1 MTNLVNGILN
11 EGDQPSVSILMN
23 CYNGERYLRE
33 AIESVLLQSFPNWEI
48 IFWDNQSTDTSAEI
62 FKSYVD
68 ARFKYFYAP
77 KHTVL
82 YEARNYALENA
93 RGEFIAFLDVDDWWL
108 PSKLESQIALF
119 DDPAVG
125 FVCSKYFLENQS
137 KGKRLLRFKKNMPQ
151 GRVLDNL
158 LRDYYVGLLTLVIR
172 RTALSYSTMPF
183 DSRYHIIGDFDL
195 AIRLAATWEIG
206 VIQEPLASCRLHD
219 QNESSKHRE
228 LTVSELVTWCEEHAE
243 HIIIGKS
250 KNFHCITSKI
260 SYCKSVNSLLSGNK
274 LEALK
279 FMCKMPWGMLKWR
292 LIGSLLL
299 PTTILKHLAN

>member
-1 MTNLVNGILN
+1 MSNLVNGVLN
-11 EGDQPSVSILMN
+11 EGNKPSVSILMN

-33 AIESVLLQSFPNWEI
+33 AIESVLAQTILNWEI

-62 FKSYVD
+62 FKSYDD
-68 ARFKYFYAP
+68 ARLKYFYAP
-77 KHTVL
+77 KHTLL
-82 YEARNYALENA
+82 YKARNYALENA

-183 DSRYHIIGDFDL
+183 DSRYHIIGDFEVV
-195 AIRLAATWEIG
+195 IRLAATWEIG
-206 VIQEPLASCRLHD
+206 VTQEPLASVRLHD
-219 QNESSKHRE
+219 QNESLKHRE
-228 LTVSELVTWCEEHAE
+228 LKVSEFVTWYEEHAE
-243 HIIIGKS
+243 HMIIGKS
-250 KNFHCITSKI
+250 QNFHCMASKI
-260 SYCKSVNSLLSGNK
+260 FYFKSVNSLLSGNK
-274 LEALK
+274 MEALK
-279 FMCKMPWGMLKWR
+279 FMYKIPWGMLKWK
-292 LIGSLLL
+292 LIGRVLL
-299 PTTILKHLAN
+299 PATILKYLEK